1 MEKRDSN
8 IKSFTPKSREDWRKW
23 LEKNHEKES
32 KVALI
37 KYKKHTG
44 KPTVKSKEAMEE
56 AICFGWI
63 DTTVNRLDEDRYIQ
77 HFSKRNK
84 NSKWSYNT
92 LSYAKKLI
100 KEGKMTPVGLKMYKE
115 GLAKLPHDHGIP
127 KNPEVPKDLKTLLNQ
142 NKKAKENFDNLS
154 SSVRRTYLR
163 WLLRA
168 KMLETKN
175 KRMKLI
181 IDNLEKNKRLF

>member
-1 MEKRDSN
+1 MPT
-8 IKSFTPKSREDWRKW
+8 IKSFTPKSRKDWRKW

-37 KYKKHTG
+37 KYKKHTR
-44 KPTVKSKEAMEE
+44 KPTVTSKEAMEE

-63 DTTVNRLDEDRYIQ
+63 DTTIKRLDEDRYIQ

-92 LSYAKKLI
+92 LSYAKRLI
-100 KEGKMTPVGLKMYKE
+100 KDRKMTPVGLKMYKE

-142 NKKAKENFDNLS
+142 NKKAKENFNNLS
-154 SSVRRTYLR
+154 SSARRIYLR

-168 KMLETKN
+168 KLPETKN

-181 IDNLEKNKRLF
+181 LDNLEKNKRLF

>member
-1 MEKRDSN
+1 MEKRNSN
-8 IKSFTPKSREDWRKW
+8 IKSFTPKNKEEWRKW

-44 KPTVKSKEAMEE
+44 KPILSSKEAMEE

-63 DTTVNRLDEDRYIQ
+63 DTTIKRLDEDRYIQ

-92 LSYAKKLI
+92 LNYAKRLI
-100 KEGKMTPVGLKMYKE
+100 KEEKMSPFGLKMYKE

-127 KNPEVPKDLKTLLNQ
+127 KDPEVPEDLKTLLNQ
-142 NKKAKENFDNLS
+142 NKKAKENFDKLS
-154 SSVRRTYLR
+154 SSARRTYLR

-168 KMLETKN
+168 KMSETKN

-181 IDNLEKNKRLF
+181 IDNLEKGKKLF